1 MNEVEGM
8 GSLAGGPAR
17 RSRRDFFKTAGV
29 GAVAAATT
37 GGLFG
42 EVFANGLSP
51 AGAAELAGPL
61 SSGPS
66 KKYYLVTGNIGD
78 PFYIQV
84 RAGFAAIDKVFGF
97 SSTIVG
103 TSNTDISVIVSDIA
117 ALISRKGT
125 SGLMVP
131 DLAANAYGPVYKQAA
146 AAGVPVLNY
155 LNDEVG
161 PRITFVGADES
172 TQAQDAAQLM
182 GAKLAGQ
189 GKVGF
194 IAQLNQ
200 PDLVNKGKVFAA
212 YIAQNYPKMTYVGA
226 QTYDGSP
233 EGGLTT
239 FNSVFTKHP
248 DLAGMFWGD
257 GSGGAIAQSIH
268 SSAPHVAL
276 LLTDTVTA
284 SVAAVKSGYAFA
296 CNGPS
301 QFDVAFYAPLM
312 LFMWDL
318 GFRVPDPCEI
328 PSITV
333 DAANVASYISNPYK
347 HGPVNGAPNPSFA

>member
-1 MNEVEGM
+1 M
-8 GSLAGGPAR
+8 GQDETTMSVPSKKPTR
-17 RSRRDFFKTAGV
+17 HTRRDFLRVAGM
-29 GAVAAATT
+29 GAAATAT
-37 GGLFG
+37 AGLVG
-42 EVFANGLSP
+42 EAFAGGLSP
-51 AGAAELAGPL
+51 AAAANLGSAGL
-61 SSGPS
+61 SAAG

-84 RAGFAAIDKVFGF
+84 RAGFAAIDKLLGC

-117 ALISRKGT
+117 TLIARKGT

-146 AAGVPVLNY
+146 AAGVPILNY
-155 LNDEVG
+155 LNDGAG

-172 TQAQDAAQLM
+172 TQAQNAAQLL
-182 GAKLAGQ
+182 GAKLSGK

-212 YIAQNYPKMTYVGA
+212 YIAANYPGMSYVGA

-239 FNSVFTKHP
+239 FQSVFTKHP

-268 SSAPHVAL
+268 STAPNVAL

-284 SVAAVKSGYAFA
+284 SVAAVKAGYAFA

-312 LFMWDL
+312 LFMWNL

-328 PSITV
+328 PIITV
-333 DAANVASYISNPYK
+333 NSTNVAAYSADPYH
-347 HGPVNGAPNPSFA
+347 HGAVNGVPNPSFA